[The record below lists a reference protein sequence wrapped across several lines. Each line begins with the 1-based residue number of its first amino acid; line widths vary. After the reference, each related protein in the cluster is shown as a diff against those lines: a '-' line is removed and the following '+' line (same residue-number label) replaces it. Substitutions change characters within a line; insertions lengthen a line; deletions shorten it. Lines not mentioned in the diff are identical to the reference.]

1 MQIEGD
7 PRPSKSVDNIILE
20 LKILHILLFWV
31 LLYFS
36 VQFYLEIQPFRLWI
50 AVNAVFFLS
59 SLGNNS

>member
-7 PRPSKSVDNIILE
+7 PRPSKSVDNILLE

-36 VQFYLEIQPFRLWI
+36 VQFYLEIQPFRLRI